1 MELLRQHGVEEL
13 VDIRTIPR
21 SRHNPQF
28 NSEALAKAV
37 RREGIDYAH
46 IKELGG
52 LRHARS
58 DSINTG
64 WRNASFRGYADYM
77 QTGEFDEAVGRLL
90 QMCAEKRC
98 AVMCAEAVPW
108 RCHRSLLA
116 DALVA
121 RGIAVEHI
129 LSRSRRDVHTLT
141 PFAQIENGKV
151 TYPEA
156 KPEAKKEARRK
167 KPATAQAELRFKRER
182 GRHAQ
187 QEAED
192 EIYGSERGAAAR
204 PAGCWESAGG
214 TRDRR
219 QAPQGAEAQETR
231 RRAGRLRVR
240 EAVLGN
246 TNVKQIPRLH
256 PNRRK
261 NGICW
266 GPRLVAPPPQER
278 RRDSSE

>member
-1 MELLRQHGVEEL
+1 LARAPKSANDSEPGGGGARLILTIGHSIHPIEQFVELLRQHGVEEL

-28 NSEALAKAV
+28 NSEALAKEV
-37 RREGIDYAH
+37 RREGMEYAH

-77 QTGEFDEAVGRLL
+77 QTGEFDDAVGRLL
-90 QMCAEKRC
+90 QLCAEKRC

-129 LSRSRRDVHTLT
+129 LSGSRRDVHTLT

-156 KPEAKKEARRK
+156 KPEAKNESRRK
-167 KPATAQAELRFKRER
+167 KPATAQAELKFDESEAAMPSKKRKTKFT
-182 GRHAQ
+182 AAK
-187 QEAED
+187 EA
-192 EIYGSERGAAAR
+192 
-204 PAGCWESAGG
+204 
-214 TRDRR
+214 
-219 QAPQGAEAQETR
+219 R
-231 RRAGRLRVR
+231 RRARLAAGSPPAERVI
-240 EAVLGN
+240 AD
-246 TNVKQIPRLH
+246 K
-256 PNRRK
+256 RRK
-261 NGICW
+261 
-266 GPRLVAPPPQER
+266 PPKHKKRVDELA
-278 RRDSSE
+278 DSE

>member
-1 MELLRQHGVEEL
+1 LARAPKSANDSGPGGGGARPILTIGHSTHPIEQFVELLRQHGVEHL

-90 QMCAEKRC
+90 QLCAEKRC

-129 LSRSRRDVHTLT
+129 LSRSRRDAHTLT

-156 KPEAKKEARRK
+156 KPEAKNEARRK
-167 KPATAQAELRFKRER
+167 KPATAQAELKFDESEAAMPSKKRKTKFT
-182 GRHAQ
+182 AAK
-187 QEAED
+187 EA
-192 EIYGSERGAAAR
+192 
-204 PAGCWESAGG
+204 
-214 TRDRR
+214 
-219 QAPQGAEAQETR
+219 R
-231 RRAGRLRVR
+231 RRARLAAGSPPAERVI
-240 EAVLGN
+240 AD
-246 TNVKQIPRLH
+246 K
-256 PNRRK
+256 RRK
-261 NGICW
+261 
-266 GPRLVAPPPQER
+266 PAKHKKPLQELR
-278 RRDSSE
+278 ENPE

>member
-1 MELLRQHGVEEL
+1 LADKSTNDSEPGGGGARLILTIGHSTHPIEQFVELLRQHGVEQL

-90 QMCAEKRC
+90 QMCAGKRC

-129 LSRSRRDVHTLT
+129 LSRSRRDAHTLT

-156 KPEAKKEARRK
+156 RPEAKKEPRRK
-167 KPATAQAELRFKRER
+167 KPATAQTELKFDESEAAMPSKKRKTKFT
-182 GRHAQ
+182 AAK
-187 QEAED
+187 EA
-192 EIYGSERGAAAR
+192 
-204 PAGCWESAGG
+204 
-214 TRDRR
+214 
-219 QAPQGAEAQETR
+219 R
-231 RRAGRLRVR
+231 RRARLAAGSPPTERVI
-240 EAVLGN
+240 AD
-246 TNVKQIPRLH
+246 K
-256 PNRRK
+256 RRK
-261 NGICW
+261 
-266 GPRLVAPPPQER
+266 APKHKKRVDELAG
-278 RRDSSE
+278 SE